1 VVIGYRYESC
11 KVQNKDGKTMKK
23 KSWDDWQLRAGPSMH
38 TGQSLKLLSIQQC
51 YEIKNESK
59 QAYT

>member
-1 VVIGYRYESC
+1 MSL
-11 KVQNKDGKTMKK
+11 KVQNKDGKTMTKKK
-23 KSWDDWQLRAGPSMH
+23 KSRDDWQLRAGPSMH
-38 TGQSLKLLSIQQC
+38 TGQNLKLLSIQQC